1 MVTGD
6 ADPAP
11 VRRAFKPRLRL
22 QTAATPLQRRLSGGG
37 IYPLMAL
44 CQIGS
49 RIYLLTLFES
59 SLPMPAQLK
68 RRLFVFLFLVTV
80 IVLGFFAHWWF
91 KGRFYEST
99 DNAYVQGEITRVS
112 SQLGARIDQ
121 VLVQDNQH
129 VEKGQL
135 LIRLEGD
142 DFHLA
147 VDRANAALA
156 TREAERLQ
164 AISKLTQQASLIA
177 AGEAQVASSQASL
190 GRSQIDLSRAQTL
203 RKPGY
208 VSEER
213 VTTLSADNHIARSQ
227 VAKAQADLQGQRQQV
242 NALNAEIKRLDAQLA
257 NARTDLAQAELNLTR
272 SEIHAPISGLIGQRA
287 ARNGQFVQAGAYL
300 LSIVPDQDI
309 WIQANFKE
317 TQIGHMQPGQ
327 KAELIFDAY
336 SDTPIE
342 GRVESL
348 FAASGAQ
355 FSLLPPDNATGNFT
369 KVVQRIPVK
378 LTFAAD
384 NPLHGKIRPGMSV
397 TVNVNIKDPVDGR

>member
-1 MVTGD
+1 M
-6 ADPAP
+6 PAP
-11 VRRAFKPRLRL
+11 
-22 QTAATPLQRRLSGGG
+22 
-37 IYPLMAL
+37 
-44 CQIGS
+44 
-49 RIYLLTLFES
+49 
-59 SLPMPAQLK
+59 LK
-68 RRLFVFLFLVTV
+68 RRLFIFVF
-80 IVLGFFAHWWF
+80 IVSLIALGFFAHWFF

-112 SQLGARIDQ
+112 SQLGARIAD
-121 VLVQDNQH
+121 VKVGDNEHVQ
-129 VEKGQL
+129 KGQL
-135 LIRLEGD
+135 LVKLEDD

-156 TREAERLQ
+156 MREAERTQ
-164 AISKLTQQASLIA
+164 AQSKLTQQASLIA
-177 AGEAQVASSQASL
+177 AGEAKVASSQASL

-227 VAKAQADLQGQRQQV
+227 VSRAQADLQGQRQQV
-242 NALNAEIKRLDAQLA
+242 NALNAEIKRLDALIA

-272 SEIHAPISGLIGQRA
+272 SEIHAPISGLVGQRA
-287 ARNGQFVQAGAYL
+287 ARNGQYVQAGAYL

-327 KAELIFDAY
+327 KAELTFDAY

-342 GRVESL
+342 ARVDSL

-384 NPLHGKIRPGMSV
+384 NPLKGKIRPGMSV
-397 TVNVNIKDPVDGR
+397 TVKVNIKDQPDGR

>member
-1 MVTGD
+1 
-6 ADPAP
+6 
-11 VRRAFKPRLRL
+11 
-22 QTAATPLQRRLSGGG
+22 
-37 IYPLMAL
+37 
-44 CQIGS
+44 
-49 RIYLLTLFES
+49 
-59 SLPMPAQLK
+59 MPAQLK
-68 RRLFVFLFLVTV
+68 RRLSIFLLLVLLV
-80 IVLGFFAHWWF
+80 AGGLFAHWFF
-91 KGRFYEST
+91 KGRFFEST

-112 SQLGARIDQ
+112 SQLGARVEQ
-121 VLVQDNQH
+121 VLVRDNQH

-135 LIRLEGD
+135 LVRLEGD
-142 DFHLA
+142 DFQLA
-147 VDRANAALA
+147 IERAQAALA

-164 AISKLTQQASLIA
+164 AQSKLTQQASLIA
-177 AGEAQVASSQASL
+177 ASEAQVASSQASL

-227 VAKAQADLQGQRQQV
+227 VAKAQADAQGQRQQV
-242 NALNAEIKRLDAQLA
+242 NALNAEIKRLDAQIA
-257 NARTDLAQAELNLTR
+257 NARADLAQAELNLTR
-272 SEIHAPISGLIGQRA
+272 SEIHSPISGLIGQRA
-287 ARNGQFVQAGAYL
+287 ARNGQYVQAGAYL

-327 KAELIFDAY
+327 QAELIFDAY
-336 SDTPIE
+336 GDTPIQA
-342 GRVESL
+342 RVDSL

-378 LTFAAD
+378 LTVDAN
-384 NPLHGKIRPGMSV
+384 NPLKGKIRPGMSV
-397 TVNVNIKDPVDGR
+397 TVKVNIHDAPADGR

>member
-1 MVTGD
+1 
-6 ADPAP
+6 
-11 VRRAFKPRLRL
+11 
-22 QTAATPLQRRLSGGG
+22 
-37 IYPLMAL
+37 
-44 CQIGS
+44 
-49 RIYLLTLFES
+49 
-59 SLPMPAQLK
+59 MPAQLK
-68 RRLFVFLFLVTV
+68 RRLFIFLL
-80 IVLGFFAHWWF
+80 IVLLIAGSFLAHWFF

-142 DFHLA
+142 DFQLA
-147 VDRANAALA
+147 VDRANATLA
-156 TREAERLQ
+156 TRQAERLQ
-164 AISKLTQQASLIA
+164 AQSKLTQQASLIA
-177 AGEAQVASSQASL
+177 ASDAQVASSQASL
-190 GRSQIDLSRAQTL
+190 GRSQIDLARAQAL

-227 VAKAQADLQGQRQQV
+227 VSKAQADAQGQRQQV
-242 NALNAEIKRLDAQLA
+242 DSLNAEIKRLDAMIA

-287 ARNGQFVQAGAYL
+287 ARNGQYVQAGAYL

-327 KAELIFDAY
+327 KAELTFDAY
-336 SDTPIE
+336 HDTPIE
-342 GRVESL
+342 ARVDSL

-384 NPLHGKIRPGMSV
+384 NPLRGKIRPGMSV
-397 TVNVNIKDPVDGR
+397 TATVNIKDSPDDGR

>member
-1 MVTGD
+1 M
-6 ADPAP
+6 PAP
-11 VRRAFKPRLRL
+11 
-22 QTAATPLQRRLSGGG
+22 
-37 IYPLMAL
+37 
-44 CQIGS
+44 
-49 RIYLLTLFES
+49 
-59 SLPMPAQLK
+59 LK
-68 RRLFVFLFLVTV
+68 RRLLIFVL
-80 IVLGFFAHWWF
+80 IVSLIALGFFAHWF
-91 KGRFYEST
+91 FRGRFYEST

-112 SQLGARIDQ
+112 SQLGARIVE
-121 VLVQDNQH
+121 VLVGDNEH
-129 VEKGQL
+129 VQQGQL
-135 LIRLEGD
+135 LVRLEDD

-156 TREAERLQ
+156 MREAECTQ
-164 AISKLTQQASLIA
+164 AQSKLTQQASLIA
-177 AGEAQVASSQASL
+177 AGEAKVASSQASL

-227 VAKAQADLQGQRQQV
+227 VAMAQADLQGQRQQV
-242 NALNAEIKRLDAQLA
+242 NALNAEIKRRDALIA

-272 SEIHAPISGLIGQRA
+272 SEIHAPISGLVGQRA
-287 ARNGQFVQAGAYL
+287 ARNGQYVQAGAYL

-327 KAELIFDAY
+327 KAELTFDAY
-336 SDTPIE
+336 GDTPIE
-342 GRVESL
+342 ARVDSL

-384 NPLHGKIRPGMSV
+384 NPLKGKIRPGMSV
-397 TVNVNIKDPVDGR
+397 TVKVNIKDQPDGR

>member
-1 MVTGD
+1 M
-6 ADPAP
+6 PAP
-11 VRRAFKPRLRL
+11 
-22 QTAATPLQRRLSGGG
+22 
-37 IYPLMAL
+37 
-44 CQIGS
+44 
-49 RIYLLTLFES
+49 
-59 SLPMPAQLK
+59 LK
-68 RRLFVFLFLVTV
+68 RRLFIFVF
-80 IVLGFFAHWWF
+80 IVSLIALGFFAHWFF

-112 SQLGARIDQ
+112 SQLGARIAD
-121 VLVQDNQH
+121 VKVGDNEHVQ
-129 VEKGQL
+129 KGQL
-135 LIRLEGD
+135 LVKLEDD

-156 TREAERLQ
+156 MREAERTQ
-164 AISKLTQQASLIA
+164 AQSKLTQQASLIA
-177 AGEAQVASSQASL
+177 AGEAKVASSQASL

-227 VAKAQADLQGQRQQV
+227 VSMAQADLQGQRQQV
-242 NALNAEIKRLDAQLA
+242 NALNAEIKRLDALIA

-272 SEIHAPISGLIGQRA
+272 SEIHAPISGLVGQRA
-287 ARNGQFVQAGAYL
+287 ARNGQYVQAGAYL

-327 KAELIFDAY
+327 KAELTFDAY

-342 GRVESL
+342 ARVDSL

-384 NPLHGKIRPGMSV
+384 NPLKGKIRPGMSV
-397 TVNVNIKDPVDGR
+397 TVKVNIKDQPDGR

>member
-1 MVTGD
+1 
-6 ADPAP
+6 
-11 VRRAFKPRLRL
+11 
-22 QTAATPLQRRLSGGG
+22 
-37 IYPLMAL
+37 
-44 CQIGS
+44 
-49 RIYLLTLFES
+49 
-59 SLPMPAQLK
+59 MPAQLK
-68 RRLFVFLFLVTV
+68 RRLFSFLLLVLL
-80 IVLGFFAHWWF
+80 IAGAFFAQWFF

-112 SQLGARIDQ
+112 SQLSARIDQ
-121 VLVQDNQH
+121 VLVHDNQH

-135 LIRLEGD
+135 LVKLEGA

-147 VDRANAALA
+147 VDRASAALA

-164 AISKLTQQASLIA
+164 AQSKLTQQSSLIA
-177 AGEAQVASSQASL
+177 ASEAQVASSKASL
-190 GRSQIDLSRAQTL
+190 GRSLLDLTSAQTL

-208 VSEER
+208 ISEER

-227 VAKAQADLQGQRQQV
+227 VVKAQADAQGQRQQV
-242 NALNAEIKRLDAQLA
+242 NALTAEIKRLDAQIA
-257 NARTDLAQAELNLTR
+257 NAKADLAQSELNLTR

-287 ARNGQFVQAGAYL
+287 AREGQVVQAGAYL

-327 KAELIFDAY
+327 SAELTFDAY
-336 SDTPIE
+336 NNTPIKA
-342 GRVESL
+342 RVDSL

-384 NPLHGKIRPGMSV
+384 NPLQGKIRPGMSV
-397 TVNVNIKDPVDGR
+397 TAKVNIKDTPDDGR

>member
-1 MVTGD
+1 
-6 ADPAP
+6 
-11 VRRAFKPRLRL
+11 
-22 QTAATPLQRRLSGGG
+22 
-37 IYPLMAL
+37 
-44 CQIGS
+44 
-49 RIYLLTLFES
+49 
-59 SLPMPAQLK
+59 
-68 RRLFVFLFLVTV
+68 
-80 IVLGFFAHWWF
+80 
-91 KGRFYEST
+91 

-112 SQLGARIDQ
+112 SQLSARIDE

-135 LIRLEGD
+135 LVRLEPN
-142 DFHLA
+142 DFRLA

-164 AISKLTQQASLIA
+164 AQSKLTQQSSLIA
-177 AGEAQVASSQASL
+177 ASDAQVATTQATL
-190 GRSQIDLSRAQTL
+190 GRSQMDLSRAETL

-213 VTTLSADNHIARSQ
+213 VTTLSADAHIARSQ
-227 VAKAQADLQGQRQQV
+227 VAKAQADAQSQRQQV
-242 NALNAEIKRLDAQLA
+242 NALTAEIKRLDAQIA
-257 NARTDLAQAELNLTR
+257 NARADLAQAELNLTR
-272 SEIHAPISGLIGQRA
+272 SEIHAPISGLVGQRA
-287 ARNGQFVQAGAYL
+287 ARNGQVVQAGAYL
-300 LSIVPDQDI
+300 LSIVPDEDI
-309 WIQANFKE
+309 WVQANFKE

-327 KAELIFDAY
+327 KAELTFDAY

-342 GRVESL
+342 ARVDSL

-378 LTFAAD
+378 LTFKAD

-397 TVNVNIKDPVDGR
+397 TATVNIKDAPDNGR

>member
-1 MVTGD
+1 M
-6 ADPAP
+6 PAP
-11 VRRAFKPRLRL
+11 
-22 QTAATPLQRRLSGGG
+22 
-37 IYPLMAL
+37 
-44 CQIGS
+44 
-49 RIYLLTLFES
+49 
-59 SLPMPAQLK
+59 LK
-68 RRLFVFLFLVTV
+68 RRLLIFVL
-80 IVLGFFAHWWF
+80 IVSLIALGFFAQWF
-91 KGRFYEST
+91 FRGRFYEST

-112 SQLGARIDQ
+112 SQLGARIVE
-121 VLVQDNQH
+121 VLVGDNEH
-129 VEKGQL
+129 VQQGQL
-135 LIRLEGD
+135 LVRLEGD

-156 TREAERLQ
+156 MREAERTQ
-164 AISKLTQQASLIA
+164 AQSKLTQQASLIA
-177 AGEAQVASSQASL
+177 AGEAKVASSQASL

-227 VAKAQADLQGQRQQV
+227 VTMAQADLQGQRQQV
-242 NALNAEIKRLDAQLA
+242 NALNAEIKRLDALIA

-272 SEIHAPISGLIGQRA
+272 SDIHAPISGLVGQRA
-287 ARNGQFVQAGAYL
+287 ARNGQYVQAGAYL

-327 KAELIFDAY
+327 KAALTFDAY

-342 GRVESL
+342 ARVDSL

-384 NPLHGKIRPGMSV
+384 NPLKGKIRPGMSV
-397 TVNVNIKDPVDGR
+397 TVKVNIKDQPDGR